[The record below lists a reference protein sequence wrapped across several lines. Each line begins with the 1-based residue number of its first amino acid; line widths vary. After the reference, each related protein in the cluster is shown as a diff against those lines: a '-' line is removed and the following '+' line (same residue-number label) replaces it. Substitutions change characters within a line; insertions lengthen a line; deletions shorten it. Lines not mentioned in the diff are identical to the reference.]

1 MKKRLIVLTVLIAL
15 LVPTLTAQGGGF
27 GASVMEWVRDHVGME
42 IGSVMIDG
50 TSYSKVVVSPEV
62 RIGRLELGLYLPV
75 IYSSDLFD
83 PSSWYRPKGNNEWD
97 FGAAYWGSDNVKG
110 ALDLAADLILK
121 IKYLEYGEPLEDI
134 FFIKLGN
141 LHGLSIGHGLIMRDY
156 RNDSDFPSVRRVGV
170 NTGIDFGGFG
180 FEALVNDLPIPQIYG
195 TRLYFR
201 PFKASKLAIGV
212 SGVADI
218 DAAAELEGTI
228 YDGLAGSFGFLGAG
242 LDLDLPIIKSSPAL
256 GLRAFADVAAT
267 IPYLG
272 SAVINPDTGLPISEG
287 LKTELLWDGG
297 PHNWGAATG
306 FMGNLAFI
314 DWRLEYRYF
323 TGLFRPAFFDATY
336 ERTRSS
342 LVQDYLPYLD
352 GTKQISSD
360 APTVMGIYGEAGF
373 SLFKDKLSLVAGYMW
388 PWTPKDGFTISADAD
403 DELRAGLLLK
413 RGLVPVVDLAGA
425 IYYDKRGI
433 VNSIQTNSFTFFD
446 EKTAFA
452 GEIEIPIPKTPNLAI
467 GLIFKMVA
475 ARNPATGQVIYVS
488 DDPTKG
494 VKMEPTV
501 TLETRFR
508 F

>member
-1 MKKRLIVLTVLIAL
+1 MKRFIVVVVLAAL
-15 LVPTLTAQGGGF
+15 LSPAVMAQSGGF
-27 GASVMEWVRDHVGME
+27 GASIMGWMRDHAGME
-42 IGSVMIDG
+42 IGSVTIDG
-50 TSYSKVVVSPEV
+50 VSYSKVVVSPEV
-62 RIGRLELGLYLPV
+62 RIGRLELGFYLPV

-97 FGAAYWGSDNVKG
+97 FGSAYWGDDNFKA
-110 ALDLAADLILK
+110 ALDLATDLILK
-121 IKYLEYGEPLEDI
+121 IKYLEYGEPLDDP
-134 FFIKLGN
+134 FFLKLGN
-141 LHGLSIGHGLIMRDY
+141 LHGLSIGHGLIMRNY
-156 RNDSDFPSVRRVGV
+156 RNDSDFPSIRRVGV

-180 FEALVNDLPIPQIYG
+180 FEALVNDLPVPQIYG

-218 DAAAELEGTI
+218 DAATNLEGTT
-228 YDGLAGSFGFLGAG
+228 YNSAAGNFSLLGAG
-242 LDLDLPIIKSSPAL
+242 LDLDLPIINSSAAL
-256 GLRAFADVAAT
+256 GVRAFADLAAT
-267 IPYLG
+267 VPYLQG
-272 SAVINPDTGLPISEG
+272 AITNPDTLLTIPSG

-297 PHNWGAATG
+297 PHNWGAAAG
-306 FMGNLAFI
+306 FMGNVLFI

-323 TGLFRPAFFDATY
+323 TGLFRPALFDATY

-342 LVQDYLPYLD
+342 LVQEYLPYLD
-352 GTKQISSD
+352 GTKQISD

-373 SLFKDKLSLVAGYMW
+373 DLFKEKLSLMAGYMW
-388 PWTPKDGFTISADAD
+388 PWTPEEGFTISVHAD
-403 DELRAGLLLK
+403 DELRAGLVLK

-425 IYYDKRGI
+425 VYYDKRGI
-433 VNSIQTNSFTFFD
+433 VNSIQDGSFTFFD
-446 EKTAFA
+446 ERTAFA

-475 ARNPATGQVIYVS
+475 ARDSVTGHVKYVN

-494 VKMEPTV
+494 VLMEPTV
-501 TLETRFR
+501 TVETRFR

>member
-1 MKKRLIVLTVLIAL
+1 MKKRLIVTIALIAL
-15 LVPTLTAQGGGF
+15 LIPTLAAQTGGL
-27 GASVMEWVRDHVGME
+27 GASVMEWMRDHVGME

-75 IYSSDLFD
+75 IYSDDLFD

-97 FGAAYWGSDNVKG
+97 FGGACWGSDNVKA

-121 IKYLEYGEPLEDI
+121 IKYLEYGEPLEDK
-134 FFIKLGN
+134 FFVKLGN
-141 LHGLSIGHGLIMRDY
+141 LHGLTIGHGLIMRDY
-156 RNDSDFPSVRRVGV
+156 RNDSDFPSIRRVGV

-195 TRLYFR
+195 TRLYVR
-201 PFKASKLAIGV
+201 PFKASRLAIGV
-212 SGVADI
+212 SGVADV
-218 DAAAELEGTI
+218 DAAAELEGTT
-228 YDGLAGSFGFLGAG
+228 YDSLAGNFSFLGAG
-242 LDLDLPIIKSSPAL
+242 LDLDLPIIQRSAAL
-256 GLRAFADVAAT
+256 GLRAFADIAAT
-267 IPYLG
+267 LPYLN
-272 SAVINPDTGLPISEG
+272 SAVTNPDTGLPISEG
-287 LKTELLWDGG
+287 FKAELLWDGG
-297 PHNWGAATG
+297 PHNWGAAAG
-306 FMGNLAFI
+306 FMGNVAFI

-336 ERTRSS
+336 ERTRMS

-352 GTKQISSD
+352 GSKQASD
-360 APTVMGIYGEAGF
+360 APTVMGVYGEAGF
-373 SLFKDKLSLVAGYMW
+373 SLFKDKLSLIAGYMW
-388 PWTPKDGFTISADAD
+388 PWTPEDGFTISADAD

-413 RGLVPVVDLAGA
+413 RGLIPVVDLAGA

-433 VNSIQTNSFTFFD
+433 VNSIQSDSFTFFD

-452 GEIEIPIPKTPNLAI
+452 GEIEIPIPNTPNLAV

-475 ARNPATGQVIYVS
+475 ARDSATGQVEYVNN
-488 DDPTKG
+488 DPAKG

-501 TLETRFR
+501 TIETRFK

>member
-1 MKKRLIVLTVLIAL
+1 MKKRLIVLIALIAL
-15 LVPTLTAQGGGF
+15 FVPVLTAQDGGF
-27 GASVMEWVRDHVGME
+27 GASVMEWMRDYMGME

-62 RIGRLELGLYLPV
+62 GIGRLKLGLYLPV
-75 IYSSDLFD
+75 IYSEDLFD

-97 FGAAYWGSDNVKG
+97 FGGAYWGSDNIKG

-121 IKYLEYGEPLEDI
+121 IKYLEYGEPLEDP

-156 RNDSDFPSVRRVGV
+156 RNDSDFPSIRRVGV

-180 FEALVNDLPIPQIYG
+180 FEALVNDLPVPQIYG

-218 DAAAELEGTI
+218 DAAAELEGTTD
-228 YDGLAGSFGFLGAG
+228 YDKLAGNFSFLGAG

-267 IPYLG
+267 VPYVRTDVTHSGGKSIPK
-272 SAVINPDTGLPISEG
+272 G
-287 LKTELLWDGG
+287 LKTELLWDNG

-306 FMGNLAFI
+306 FMGNVAFI

-336 ERTRSS
+336 ERTRPS

-352 GTKQISSD
+352 GSSQVSD

-373 SLFKDKLSLVAGYMW
+373 NLFKEKLSLVAGYMW
-388 PWTPKDGFTISADAD
+388 PWTPEDGFTISNDAN

-413 RGLVPVVDLAGA
+413 RGLIPVVDLAGA

-433 VNSIQTNSFTFFD
+433 VNSIQDGSFTFFD

-475 ARNPATGQVIYVS
+475 ARNSTTGQVEYVS
-488 DDPTKG
+488 GSSPLRI
-494 VKMEPTV
+494 KMEPTV
-501 TLETRFR
+501 TIETRFR